1 MIQRFSGFFSQ
12 SAEKRIRIIFV
23 LHFVAEKNAGKK
35 KRCLNGHCISYMEL
49 RNIPPNWWH
58 S

>member
-1 MIQRFSGFFSQ
+1 MIQRFSGCFSQ
-12 SAEKRIRIIFV
+12 SAEKKIRIIFM
-23 LHFVAEKNAGKK
+23 LHFVAEENAGKK
-35 KRCLNGHCISYMEL
+35 KRCLNGHYISYMEI

>member
-12 SAEKRIRIIFV
+12 SAEKKIRIIFV

-35 KRCLNGHCISYMEL
+35 KRCLNDHSIPYMEL